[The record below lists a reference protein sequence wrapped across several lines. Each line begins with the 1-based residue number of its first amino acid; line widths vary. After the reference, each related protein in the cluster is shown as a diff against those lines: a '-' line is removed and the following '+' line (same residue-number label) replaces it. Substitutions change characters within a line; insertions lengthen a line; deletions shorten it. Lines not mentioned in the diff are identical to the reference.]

1 MIRLLLLLL
10 LLNFIRSLQLNMSSF
25 TSRLPIDKGLLPIP
39 NGMKSNIQGT
49 WAYDTMS
56 RRVITDIIPR
66 IIDDNSI
73 ELTKPTSSLRS
84 ECLLQL
90 NDLIESLKCG
100 KSGYLRGIADSGPD
114 LKIWDNILNSIPS
127 DDRNW
132 LDAPWVISEFYL
144 YRRIAE
150 AFRFFETGYDPFIK
164 QKFDGLVA
172 ALPSVDSIAERLPN
186 LINEG
191 NTGDISIALEIAVQT
206 SLWGNK
212 MDLSLWPASKKESI
226 VQSSGA
232 NDDVSEAGKISYGA
246 ALDLLKPYIL
256 DDHTARVVE
265 LLKNSKI
272 SNSNSNRRIDIVVDN
287 AGYELISDMLLGH
300 ILIELGVAT
309 SVTFHTKGHPTFV
322 SDATNEDCLGTI
334 DFLKESTNPATKA
347 LANQLDSHV
356 INNRF
361 VFTQDLF
368 WCQPTAF
375 WDMPDHIVERIKDSV
390 CIFVKG
396 DANYRRLLGEREW
409 DLNTNAA
416 DILSYWPAPCC
427 ALRTFKA
434 EIGCGISNDKQ
445 EYAKSKD
452 KQWMVSGKWG
462 VVQLSKS

>member
-1 MIRLLLLLL
+1 
-10 LLNFIRSLQLNMSSF
+10 MSSF
-25 TSRLPIDKGLLPIP
+25 TSRLPIDKGLLPLP

-56 RRVITDIIPR
+56 RRVVTDIIPR

-114 LKIWDNILNSIPS
+114 LKEWDNILNSIPS

-212 MDLSLWPASKKESI
+212 MDLSLWPASKKEST

-375 WDMPDHIVERIKDSV
+375 WDMPNHIVERIKDSV

-409 DLNTNAA
+409 DLSTNAA

-462 VVQLSKS
+462 VVQLSK